1 MTAMIEYKVQELVQE
16 LTAYE
21 LVVKNNQLQFEGFV
35 NGVAKVAMA
44 KNIQSSKD
52 FYVFARTDGERWRY
66 LIIYRQQ
73 DVGSFS
79 SKEMYIPSLEAVLKH
94 CW

>member
-1 MTAMIEYKVQELVQE
+1 MAAMIEYKVQE

-21 LVVKNNQLQFEGFV
+21 LVVKEGKLQFEGFA
-35 NGVAKVAMA
+35 NDAAKVVILKA
-44 KNIQSSKD
+44 IESEKD
-52 FYVFARTDGERWRY
+52 FYLFARTDGERWRY
-66 LIIYRQQ
+66 LIVYRQQ
-73 DVGSFS
+73 DVGTFN